1 MKRLALKNTGET
13 VSVRGV
19 GASGKTS
26 NHPTSQVTLTS
37 RFQKDWVRDIR
48 VIGMEQMT
56 EAIPT
61 QQISYVRKLPYLKGL
76 ELADDQFDVPGKID
90 LLLGQNVYKH
100 LLLPQC
106 VTGPK
111 DQPDA
116 RLTVFGWALM
126 GPYTHNFQQN
136 SKTAITCVAAAEAE
150 DSMPLD
156 QLLRKFWEVEETTV
170 FKTELTPTEKKV
182 EEHYSQTHQY
192 LPEEKRYLPKIEKEV
207 ALGESQTQALNRAK
221 ANERSLLRRNV
232 WPQFQEVM
240 QEYVDLGHAKPVLLS
255 DSQPTTAVYFMPV
268 HAVFKSSSTSTK
280 IRAVFDASAST
291 TNKLSLNDLR
301 PTLHPTLDQI
311 LMKFRTYAIAVTGD
325 IQKMY
330 REVMLHPEDQPLHRF
345 MWRQKTNE
353 NWQSYQMT
361 RVTFGVTSSPYL
373 AVKTLQTTGQD
384 FGKEDPVAQWHI
396 LKSFYVDDLMA
407 GADTIKEAI
416 ALYQRLKTI
425 LSHANFN
432 LKKWRSSS
440 KEVLES
446 IPADLQERLPTQEL
460 VDLHSASYPKAL
472 GVTWDLRNDTMS
484 THVNMSS
491 DFQSTKRGVIR
502 DIAKLFDV
510 LGWLSP
516 AILPMKELYR
526 KFWTLK
532 LDWDEEIPKDMK
544 DQHLKWRTEFK
555 LLASV
560 KLPRHYFQGKIPLSV
575 ELHGFSDASTVAYA
589 AVIYARATY
598 ASGPP
603 SSSLIV
609 AKTKVAPLKSRT
621 IPELELCGA
630 TLLAKLMTTTRQM
643 LDVPMDRIFAYS
655 DSTTVIAWLDGTP
668 KRYTIYKANRIAT
681 TVELIPT
688 RSWRYVPTK
697 ENPADP
703 ASRGTTA
710 AELKCNN
717 LWWHGPDWLVS
728 QPIRFPKQPSETEI
742 KRLKEEGLRPLTC
755 NVKTVIDED
764 FMESKFNSFN
774 KMLRVMCRIRRLA
787 EFIRT
792 KEKLTGVFL
801 TTQESREATLI
812 LVLGSQRRSFSAEI
826 NSLVANPPKDI
837 SQRSSILI
845 LHPKVDD
852 KGVLRVG
859 GRLGRTNLPQHIK
872 HPIILS
878 AKDNLTRLLFKHY
891 HLELGHC
898 GPTALLHI
906 LATSNM

>member
-1 MKRLALKNTGET
+1 MTGPTGNTVTVRALLDSGSAVSLISKKMMKRLALKNTGET

-19 GASGKTS
+19 GASGKPS

-37 RFQKDWVRDIR
+37 RFQKDWVKDIG
-48 VIGMEQMT
+48 VIGMDQMT
-56 EAIPT
+56 EAMPT

-90 LLLGQNVYKH
+90 LLLGQNIYKH
-100 LLLPQC
+100 VVLPQC
-106 VTGPK
+106 VTGPR

-150 DSMPLD
+150 DSIPLD

-170 FKTELTPTEKKV
+170 YKTALTPTEKKV
-182 EEHYSQTHQY
+182 EEHYLQTHQY
-192 LPEEKRYLPKIEKEV
+192 LPDEKIYLVRLPKVEKEV
-207 ALGESQTQALNRAK
+207 ALGESQTQAVNRAK

-232 WPQFQEVM
+232 WPQFQEVI
-240 QEYVDLGHAKPVLLS
+240 QEYVDLGHAKPVLPS
-255 DSQPTTAVYFMPV
+255 NSQPNIAAYFMPV

-280 IRAVFDASAST
+280 IRAVFDASASS
-291 TNKLSLNDLR
+291 TNKLSLNDLLEVG

-311 LMKFRTYAIAVTGD
+311 LLKFRTYDVAVTGD

-330 REVMLHPEDQPLHRF
+330 REVLLHPEDQPLHRF
-345 MWRQKTNE
+345 LWRQKTNE

-361 RVTFGVTSSPYL
+361 RVTFGVASSPYL

-384 FGKEDPVAQWHI
+384 FGREFPMAQWHI
-396 LKSFYVDDLMA
+396 MQSFYVDDLMA
-407 GADTIKEAI
+407 GADTSKEAI
-416 ALYQRLKTI
+416 TLYQELKTI
-425 LSHANFN
+425 LSNASFN

-440 KEVLES
+440 KEVLKA
-446 IPADLQERLPTQEL
+446 IPADLQEKLPTQEL

-472 GVTWDLRNDTMS
+472 GVTWDSRNDTMS

-491 DFQSTKRGVIR
+491 EFQSTKRGVIR

-526 KFWTLK
+526 ELWKLK
-532 LDWDEEIPKDMK
+532 LGWDEEIPNVMK
-544 DQHLKWRTEFK
+544 EQHLKWRTEFE

-560 KLPRHYFQGKIPLSV
+560 KIPRHYFQGKIPLSV
-575 ELHGFSDASTVAYA
+575 ELHGFSDTSEAAYA

-603 SSSLIV
+603 SSALII

-630 TLLAKLMTTTRQM
+630 TLLAKLMTTTRQT
-643 LDVPMDRIFAYS
+643 LDIPMEKIFAYS

-710 AELKCNN
+710 AELKCHN
-717 LWWHGPDWLVS
+717 LWWHGPAWLVS
-728 QPIRFPKQPSETEI
+728 QPIRFPKQPNEEEI
-742 KRLKEEGLRPLTC
+742 KKLKEEGLRPLPC
-755 NVKTVIDED
+755 NVKTIIDDKFVELR
-764 FMESKFNSFN
+764 FNSFN
-774 KMLRVMCRIRRLA
+774 KMLRVICRIRRLA

-792 KEKLTGVFL
+792 KERLTGDFL
-801 TTQESREATLI
+801 TTPEKPL
-812 LVLGSQRRSFSAEI
+812 
-826 NSLVANPPKDI
+826 
-837 SQRSSILI
+837 
-845 LHPKVDD
+845 
-852 KGVLRVG
+852 
-859 GRLGRTNLPQHIK
+859 
-872 HPIILS
+872 
-878 AKDNLTRLLFKHY
+878 
-891 HLELGHC
+891 
-898 GPTALLHI
+898 
-906 LATSNM
+906 